1 MKIKK
6 SAAMAAMI
14 PNVKT
19 TAATPA
25 KTAATPAVAAP
36 KLTTASTPAV
46 AAPKLTTAAPGAVTT
61 IDVKLDVGFGNA
73 VFLRGT
79 GGGLTWERGVPLS
92 CVDGKTWR
100 WSGTV
105 KDPITFKPL
114 INDKIWSAGTD
125 LTVKPGQKLEVKPSF
140 A

>member
-1 MKIKK
+1 MKIRKK
-6 SAAMAAMI
+6 AAMAAMI

-19 TAATPA
+19 TAGTPA
-25 KTAATPAVAAP
+25 TTAARPAVP
-36 KLTTASTPAV
+36 
-46 AAPKLTTAAPGAVTT
+46 APKLTTAAPGAVTT

-73 VFLRGT
+73 VFLRGH

-105 KDPITFKPL
+105 KDPITFKLL

-125 LTVKPGQKLEVKPSF
+125 LTVKPGQKLEVKPIF

>member
-19 TAATPA
+19 TAGIPAT
-25 KTAATPAVAAP
+25 TAARPAFAAP
-36 KLTTASTPAV
+36 KPAT
-46 AAPKLTTAAPGAVTT
+46 AAPAAPGAVTI

-73 VFLRGT
+73 VYLRGH

-125 LTVKPGQKLEVKPSF
+125 LTVKPGQKLEVKPIF

>member
-1 MKIKK
+1 MKIRKN
-6 SAAMAAMI
+6 AAMAAMI

-19 TAATPA
+19 TAGTPA
-25 KTAATPAVAAP
+25 TTAA
-36 KLTTASTPAV
+36 KPAV

-73 VFLRGT
+73 VFLRGH

-105 KDPITFKPL
+105 KDPITFKLL

-125 LTVKPGQKLEVKPSF
+125 LTVKPGQKLEVKPIF

>member
-1 MKIKK
+1 MKMKK
-6 SAAMAAMI
+6 KPAQAGMMPTS
-14 PNVKT
+14 NS

-25 KTAATPAVAAP
+25 APAKTAAMPTVAAP
-36 KLTTASTPAV
+36 KLTTA
-46 AAPKLTTAAPGAVTT
+46 APSAPGAVTT

-73 VFLRGT
+73 VFLRGQ
-79 GGGLTWERGVPLS
+79 GGGLTWERGVALS

-125 LTVKPGQKLEVKPSF
+125 LTVKPGQKVEVQPTF

>member
-6 SAAMAAMI
+6 GAAPAAMTPKA
-14 PNVKT
+14 KT
-19 TAATPA
+19 NAESPAPTAAPQS
-25 KTAATPAVAAP
+25 VAAP
-36 KLTTASTPAV
+36 KSSTTSSASNG
-46 AAPKLTTAAPGAVTT
+46 GAITT

-125 LTVKPGQKLEVKPSF
+125 LTVKPGQKVEVKPIF

>member
-1 MKIKK
+1 MKMKK
-6 SAAMAAMI
+6 SAAMAATI
-14 PNVKT
+14 PNAKT
-19 TAATPA
+19 TAGMPATTPA
-25 KTAATPAVAAP
+25 RSAFAAP
-36 KLTTASTPAV
+36 KP
-46 AAPKLTTAAPGAVTT
+46 TTAAPAANGAVTT

-73 VFLRGT
+73 VFLRGH

-114 INDKIWSAGTD
+114 INDKIWSAGSD
-125 LTVKPGQKLEVKPSF
+125 LTIKPGQKLEVKPIFS
-140 A
+140 

>member
-6 SAAMAAMI
+6 NAAQAAMT
-14 PNVKT
+14 PNPKT
-19 TAATPA
+19 TAAKPA
-25 KTAATPAVAAP
+25 TVPA
-36 KLTTASTPAV
+36 TPAV
-46 AAPKLTTAAPGAVTT
+46 AAPKLTTAAPASNGDAVTT

-73 VFLRGT
+73 VFLRGH
-79 GGGLTWERGVPLS
+79 GGGLTWERGVALS

-100 WSGTV
+100 WSGKV

-125 LTVKPGQKLEVKPSF
+125 LTVKPGQKVEVKPVF

>member
-1 MKIKK
+1 
-6 SAAMAAMI
+6 MI
-14 PNVKT
+14 PSNKA

-25 KTAATPAVAAP
+25 KTPMSTPSTTAVATPKQTPAVM
-36 KLTTASTPAV
+36 S
-46 AAPKLTTAAPGAVTT
+46 APGAVTT

-73 VFLRGT
+73 VFLRGQ
-79 GGGLTWERGVPLS
+79 GAGLTWERGVPLI

-100 WSGTV
+100 WSGTA

-114 INDKIWSAGTD
+114 INDRIWSAGND

>member
-6 SAAMAAMI
+6 YAAQAAMI
-14 PNVKT
+14 PNAKI
-19 TAATPA
+19 TAGTPA
-25 KTAATPAVAAP
+25 TTAATPAVAAP
-36 KLTTASTPAV
+36 KPTTAV
-46 AAPKLTTAAPGAVTT
+46 AAPKLTTAANGAVTT

-73 VFLRGT
+73 VFLRGH

-125 LTVKPGQKLEVKPSF
+125 LTVKPGQKLEVKPIF

>member
-1 MKIKK
+1 
-6 SAAMAAMI
+6 MAAMI

-19 TAATPA
+19 TAGIPA
-25 KTAATPAVAAP
+25 
-36 KLTTASTPAV
+36 
-46 AAPKLTTAAPGAVTT
+46 TTAARPAVPAPRPTIAAPAAAGAVTT

-73 VFLRGT
+73 VYLRGH

-125 LTVKPGQKLEVKPSF
+125 LTVKPGQRLEVKPIF